1 MSTVFLLPDDPTY
14 DSVGFDVT
22 TAESH
27 SKVAHPTDS
36 PTERGAIVSD
46 HVITEPDAFTCEVL
60 ITNTPHK
67 VTWFGDGVRGSVSIS
82 VPQFGGKGVIYTA
95 KRDFYGFHVPRSAN
109 LVAEMHERLIRL
121 QDDRVL
127 VTVITSTIQYSG
139 MLLIGITLP
148 RGPSSIGKG
157 VFQLAFRKLIT
168 VETRNTTAP
177 KPKEPR
183 GAPKVAKG
191 AQGQSS
197 AVDSVKGNLK
207 SWAVQLADGDLDP
220 SKLFNLTGP

>member
-22 TAESH
+22 TVESH
-27 SKVAHPTDS
+27 TRISHPTDN
-36 PTERGAIVSD
+36 PTERGALVSD
-46 HVITEPDAFTCEVL
+46 HVISEPDAFTCEVM
-60 ITNTPHK
+60 ITNTPNR
-67 VTWFGDGVRGSVSIS
+67 VTWFGDGVRGSVSLS
-82 VPQFGGKGVIYTA
+82 VPQFGGRGAVYTA
-95 KRDFYGFHVPRSAN
+95 QKDFSGFHLSRTAN

-127 VTVITSTIQYSG
+127 MTVITSTLQYNG
-139 MLLIGITLP
+139 MILVGVTLP

-168 VETRNTTAP
+168 VETRTTAAP

-191 AQGQSS
+191 AQGQTDP
-197 AVDSVKGNLK
+197 AAATKKNLK
-207 SWAVQLADGDLDP
+207 SWAAQAVDGDFDISGLL
-220 SKLFNLTGP
+220 KGVF